1 MTWTW
6 WIVCHRQRERQTLP
20 LGTAAVHL
28 WKRKV
33 RASPGAYHSKCVCER
48 ERERWYWQITVSV
61 GWHLNTA
68 NSDILLFT
76 RRRQQQLV
84 IVFNPC
90 NNNIQQHDVSL
101 ICRFCS
107 GGFCGNYVAVV
118 YIRVRNPSVLVQVLV
133 LSVLVDDI
141 IGFTLDRLS
150 QLQVNSQWTQGFC
163 CGLS

>member
-33 RASPGAYHSKCVCER
+33 RASPGAYHSKCVCVCEK
-48 ERERWYWQITVSV
+48 ERWCWQITVSAV
-61 GWHLNTA
+61 WHLNTA

-118 YIRVRNPSVLVQVLV
+118 YIRVRNPLCACSGFGLVCTGWWYHWFHTRSVK
-133 LSVLVDDI
+133 SVTSE
-141 IGFTLDRLS
+141 FT
-150 QLQVNSQWTQGFC
+150 VN
-163 CGLS
+163 